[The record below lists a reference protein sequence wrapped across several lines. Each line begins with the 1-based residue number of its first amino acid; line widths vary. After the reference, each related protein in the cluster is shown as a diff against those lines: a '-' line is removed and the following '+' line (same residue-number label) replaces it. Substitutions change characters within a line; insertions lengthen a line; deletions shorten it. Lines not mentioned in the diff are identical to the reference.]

1 MRKNPLSRAN
11 ITAEEVPVPKCGAGQ
26 VLLANR
32 YSLISAGTETAS
44 VKRNMKD
51 MVVKAMSDPQL
62 RDSVKD
68 MLLKDGLTKTAD
80 RVHYETHKWT
90 PMGYSGAGVAVEVG
104 QEVEGIGQGDL
115 VAYGGEGHAE
125 YIRAGKNLA
134 VRVPE
139 GVSAREAA
147 FVALGSIAMQGV
159 RRAEI
164 QVGDTVAVLG
174 LGLVGQLVS
183 QMVQAAGGRVIGVD
197 LMPGR
202 CDLARQLGAE
212 HVLAA
217 GATVPQDIVR
227 LTGGVGADRVLVCA
241 ATASSAVVEQ
251 AVAACRD
258 RGRITVVGMVGM
270 DIPQEPFYRK
280 ELDFVIS
287 RSYGPG
293 RYDPQYEQHGI
304 DYPIGYVRWTERRNM
319 QEFLRLV
326 QVGRVR
332 VAPLITH
339 EFSLAQAAEAYE
351 MLAER
356 PGECLGIVLRY
367 DESPAPP
374 TRSVA
379 IATPARVSKSSAAV
393 GVAVVGCGSFARQ
406 FHLPNLKASRDL
418 QLRTMV
424 ASTGQSAKE
433 MGERYGAQV
442 CTTDLQ
448 EALADSQVGAAMIF
462 TRDNAHA
469 RAALAALRAGKHV
482 FCEKPLATTYEDCAA
497 IAAQCA
503 GGGPICFTGFN
514 RRFAPLI
521 QRTKQLLQGRS
532 GPAMLTYR
540 VTAGAMPRDN
550 WIYDPLQ
557 AAGRVVGEAC
567 HFVDLLYWLVGAELV
582 AVHAQSLGPPPALAN
597 LEDLAATLT
606 FADGSAASLLYTARG
621 NTKLGKERL
630 EVFWDGNSLMMDDFR
645 QLSVQGGHNVS
656 ERNSAGDKG
665 HGAELAH
672 FAQAVR
678 GQVASEINYLDGIRG
693 TIGCLRMYD
702 SAVAGVPVEVSLHPE
717 AFPPSDGQE

>member
-1 MRKNPLSRAN
+1 MRKNPLSRAD
-11 ITAEEVPVPKCGAGQ
+11 ISAEEVPVPRCGASH

-62 RDSVKD
+62 RESVKD
-68 MLLKDGLTKTAD
+68 MLLKDGLTKTYD

-90 PMGYSGAGVAVEVG
+90 PMGYSGAGVAIEIG
-104 QEVEGIGQGDL
+104 QQIDGIQQGDL

-125 YIRAGKNLA
+125 YIRASKNLA

-139 GVSAREAA
+139 GVTAREAS
-147 FVALGSIAMQGV
+147 FIALGSIAIQGV

-164 QVGDTVAVLG
+164 QVGDVVAVLG

-183 QMVQAAGGRVIGVD
+183 QMAQAAGGRVIGVD
-197 LMPGR
+197 LMASR
-202 CDLARQLGAE
+202 CELAKSLGAE

-217 GATVPQDIVR
+217 GPAVPQEIVR
-227 LTGGVGADRVLVCA
+227 YTGGIGADRVLVCA

-258 RGRITVVGMVGM
+258 RARITVVGMVGM

-293 RYDPQYEQHGI
+293 RYDPQYEQHGL
-304 DYPIGYVRWTERRNM
+304 DYPISYVRWTERRNM

-326 QVGRVR
+326 QTGRVK

-339 EFSLAQAAEAYE
+339 EFPLSQAAQAYE

-356 PGECLGIVLRY
+356 PGECLGIVLKY

-374 TRSVA
+374 QRRVA
-379 IATPARVSKSSAAV
+379 IATSATVAKTAGAA

-418 QLRTMV
+418 ELRAMV

-433 MGERYGAQV
+433 MGQRYGANY
-442 CTTDLQ
+442 CTTELD
-448 EALADSQVGAAMIF
+448 EAFHDPQVAATMIF

-469 RAALAALRAGKHV
+469 RQTLAALKAGKHV
-482 FCEKPLATTYEDCAA
+482 FCEKPLATTYADCAA
-497 IAAQCA
+497 IARQCDA
-503 GGGPICFTGFN
+503 GGPVCFTGFN
-514 RRFAPLI
+514 RRFAPLMV
-521 QRTKQLLQGRS
+521 RAKELLRGRG
-532 GPAMLTYR
+532 GPATLSYR
-540 VTAGAMPRDN
+540 VTAGAMPKDN
-550 WIYDPLQ
+550 WIYDAQQ
-557 AAGRVVGEAC
+557 AAGRIVGEAC
-567 HFVDLLYWLVGAELV
+567 HFIDLLHWLVGAEIV
-582 AVHAQSLGPPPALAN
+582 SVFAQPVGPVGTLAS
-597 LEDLAATLT
+597 LEDVVATLC
-606 FADGSAASLLYTARG
+606 FADGSSASLIYTALG
-621 NTKLGKERL
+621 NTRLGKERI
-630 EVFWDGNSLMMDDFR
+630 EIFWDGNSLLMDDFR
-645 QLSVQGGHNVS
+645 QLSMQGRQAVN
-656 ERNSAGDKG
+656 EKNNTGDKG
-665 HGAELAH
+665 HAAELAH
-672 FAQAVR
+672 FAQVVR
-678 GQVASEINYLDGIRG
+678 GQTTSQINYLDGIRG
-693 TIGCLRMYD
+693 TVGALRIYD
-702 SAVAGVPVEVSLHPE
+702 SAVAGSPLPVSLLPE
-717 AFPPSDGQE
+717 DYAPEV